1 MPSSTVALI
10 GYPVAH
16 SLSPAFQQAAF
27 DACGLDVRYQAWEV
41 PPERLVAAMER
52 LREEGVLGA
61 NVTVPHKEHTL
72 RHVDALHTTAEAIRA
87 VNTVVRDNQRLV
99 GYNTDAAAFLR
110 ALRHRA
116 RFEPEGRVAL
126 VLGAGGGARAACYA
140 LVSAR
145 AAALLIANRTQ
156 RRAEALAQAVASWE
170 GTARAVPWRK
180 DALQQAVQEAGLVV
194 NCTTLGMAG
203 TEGARLS
210 PLDGVDLGGA
220 RALFFDLV
228 YNPPDTAF
236 LRAARAAGAP
246 ALGGLPMLV
255 YQGAAS
261 FELWA
266 RRRAPVRVMFRAA
279 SEALE
284 AK

>member
-1 MPSSTVALI
+1 MPSSLVALI

-16 SLSPAFQQAAF
+16 SISPAFQQAAF
-27 DACGLDVRYQAWEV
+27 DACALDVSYQAWEV
-41 PPERLVAAMER
+41 PPERLVAAVER

-61 NVTVPHKEHTL
+61 NVTVPHKEHVL
-72 RHVDALHTTAEAIRA
+72 RHVDALHVTAEAIGA

-99 GYNTDAAAFLR
+99 GYNTDAAGFLR
-110 ALRHRA
+110 ALRHRGH
-116 RFEPEGRVAL
+116 FEPNGKQAL
-126 VLGAGGGARAACYA
+126 VLGAGGGSRAACFA
-140 LVSAR
+140 LVSAG
-145 AAALLIANRTQ
+145 AASLLIANRTPS
-156 RRAEALAQAVASWE
+156 RAEALAQAVASWE
-170 GTARAVPWRK
+170 GRAHAVPWRK
-180 DALQQAVQEAGLVV
+180 GALQQAVREADLVV

-203 TEGARLS
+203 TEGAHLS
-210 PLDGVDLGGA
+210 PLEGVDLGGA

-228 YNPPDTAF
+228 YNPADTTF

-261 FELWA
+261 FELWL

-279 SEALE
+279 KEALE
-284 AK
+284 AM